1 MDKIEI
7 EIKGV
12 YDGICVTFEKETKTF
27 NWRGIAIERTTE
39 EYRKQFEQQ
48 FLEQWLQQ
56 NKEN

>member
-12 YDGICVTFEKETKTF
+12 YDGICVIFDKETKTF

-39 EYRKQFEQQ
+39 GYRKQFEQQ
-48 FLEQWLQQ
+48 FLKYYE
-56 NKEN
+56 K

>member
-7 EIKGV
+7 EIF
-12 YDGICVTFEKETKTF
+12 GICDDLKVSFNPFTKTF